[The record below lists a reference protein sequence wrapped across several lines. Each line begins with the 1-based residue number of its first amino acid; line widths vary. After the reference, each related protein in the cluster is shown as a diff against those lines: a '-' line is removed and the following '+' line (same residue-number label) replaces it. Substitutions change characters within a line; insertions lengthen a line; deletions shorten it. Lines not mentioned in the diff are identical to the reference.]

1 MNPIPK
7 KLYDV
12 LTWVKIVLAILIPLV
27 IGLDKVWNIPYG
39 YQIIQT
45 LTVAEA
51 AVIGFLKFDSIEYF
65 SDKSVIESAD
75 LSALTEALKDSLSEK
90 SEEEIAG

>member
-12 LTWVKIVLAILIPLV
+12 LTCVKIVLAVLIPLM

-45 LTVAEA
+45 LTVVEA
-51 AVIGFLKFDSIEYF
+51 AIISFLKLDSNEYF

-75 LSALTEALKDSLSEK
+75 LSALTEALKDSVSEK
-90 SEEEIAG
+90 AEEEIAG